1 MKPFHFIGFLFLL
14 LSCARD
20 HSNPTISTP
29 SFGPE
34 LSVSISGWSTDAM
47 EPFISPDGNTLFFNN
62 LNDGINTQLF
72 YATRVDERHFTFVG
86 ALSGANQPAS
96 PRLDA
101 VADLDGQGNFYWTS
115 TRDYPAVLDN
125 LFRGDFSAGVLSNPE
140 RVHGNFNKNTP
151 GWLVMD
157 HGISADGQFLYFNN
171 ARFDDQNCIGPCET
185 EIGLAQKVNATTFNR
200 VANSEVLLAQ
210 VNQPQYINYAPCI
223 SANQCELYFTRY
235 RKGSLPS
242 APLFE
247 ICVATRGQM
256 SEAFSAV
263 KVLFSDTAFIEAP
276 SLSAD
281 GQKLYYHK
289 KVDAVYQIVMRHRLD

>member
-1 MKPFHFIGFLFLL
+1 MLFLL
-14 LSCARD
+14 LGCTKEAVKSK
-20 HSNPTISTP
+20 SSI

-34 LSVSISGWSTDAM
+34 LPVTISGLTTAAM

-72 YATRVDERHFTFVG
+72 YATRVDEQHFVFVG

-115 TRDYPAVLDN
+115 TRDYPAELDN
-125 LFRGDFSAGVLSNPE
+125 LFRGDFSAGVLSNLE

-171 ARFDDQNCIGPCET
+171 ARFDDAHCIGPCET

-210 VNQPQYINYAPCI
+210 VNQTQYINYAPCI
-223 SANQCELYFTRY
+223 SADQRELYFTRY
-235 RKGSLPS
+235 LKGSLPS
-242 APLFE
+242 VPLFE
-247 ICVATRGQM
+247 VCVALRGSTQ
-256 SEAFSAV
+256 EAFAAP
-263 KVLFSDTAFIEAP
+263 KVLFSDAQFIEAP
-276 SLSAD
+276 SLTAD
-281 GQKLYYHK
+281 GQVMYYHK
-289 KVDAVYQIVMRHRLD
+289 KVGDVYRIMMRKRQ

>member
-34 LSVSISGWSTDAM
+34 LSVSISGLTTDAM

-72 YATRVDERHFTFVG
+72 YAARIDDRHFALVG
-86 ALSGANQPAS
+86 ALSGANQPVS

-115 TRDYPAVLDN
+115 TRNYPAELDN
-125 LFRGDFSAGVLSNPE
+125 LMRGDFSAGVLSNSE

-171 ARFDDQNCIGPCET
+171 ARFDDAHCIGPCET

-200 VANSEVLLAQ
+200 VDNSEVLLAQ

-223 SANQCELYFTRY
+223 SADQRELYFTRY

-256 SEAFSAV
+256 SEAFSV
-263 KVLFSDTAFIEAP
+263 PKVLFSETQFIEAP
-276 SLSAD
+276 SLTTD

-289 KVDAVYQIVMRHRLD
+289 KVGDIYQIMVRHRLE